1 MFTQYYYKGEYNSE
15 ISDGK
20 YLLQKEYRDIFLQ
33 KINNNIITV
42 TLSQPCFGLMRGGKV
57 NLEWYDSSIFNEEL
71 YKEGKDIETN
81 IDIEPDST
89 TSGNLFDQS
98 GIVLNKKISGQ
109 YYIVGTSISYKR
121 EAVEDG
127 RGSRSIL
134 NQTFTLSKSVDTFN
148 YSDLAKNI

>member
-1 MFTQYYYKGEYNSE
+1 
-15 ISDGK
+15 
-20 YLLQKEYRDIFLQ
+20 
-33 KINNNIITV
+33 
-42 TLSQPCFGLMRGGKV
+42 MRGGKV

-89 TSGNLFDQS
+89 TSGNLLDQS
-98 GIVLNKKISGQ
+98 SIVLNKKISGQ